1 MELIDGEL
9 PQAVLNIG
17 ASRHSLTGRAIMK
30 AYMSSGVFIC
40 LGQAILIAT
49 ATFYIALVY
58 PFIAAAFYFVQKFY
72 LRTSRQLRFM
82 DLEAKSPL

>member
-1 MELIDGEL
+1 MESYHHHFLILGL
-9 PQAVLNIG
+9 VRIPL
-17 ASRHSLTGRAIMK
+17 SRRVVWNTYKYSDI
-30 AYMSSGVFIC
+30 FISV
-40 LGQAILIAT
+40 GQAILIAT

-58 PFIAAAFYFVQKFY
+58 PFIAAVFYFIQKYY

>member
-1 MELIDGEL
+1 MNLIDDEL
-9 PQAVLNIG
+9 SQSVLNVGASKTSNDNEFHTAHISSGGFICIGQAV
-17 ASRHSLTGRAIMK
+17 
-30 AYMSSGVFIC
+30 
-40 LGQAILIAT
+40 LIAT

-58 PFIAAAFYFVQKFY
+58 PFIAAVFYFIQKFY